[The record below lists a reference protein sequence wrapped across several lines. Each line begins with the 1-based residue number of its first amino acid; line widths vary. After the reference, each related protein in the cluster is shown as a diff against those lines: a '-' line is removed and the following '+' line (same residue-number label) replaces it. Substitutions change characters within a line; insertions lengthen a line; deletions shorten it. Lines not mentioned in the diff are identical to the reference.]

1 MPEVIYQDKLDYIR
15 QVFAP
20 ETAALREIRLQT
32 THANDQISIYP
43 EEGKLLQVLIRLG
56 KIKRI
61 VEIGCLSGYSALW
74 MAAALP
80 PDGEIITIE
89 KDAVRATRA
98 KENLTDPR
106 IKLVTGD
113 ALQVLQTLSA
123 QAPFDMVFIDAD
135 KLNYNNYLE
144 WAEKN
149 IRQGGLIVGDNSL
162 LFDAVWM
169 AETPLR
175 VRQTALTAMRE
186 FNRRLADPDKYTGIL
201 LPTAEGM
208 TIAVKNF

>member
-1 MPEVIYQDKLDYIR
+1 MAEVIYQDKLDYIR

-20 ETAALREIRLQT
+20 ETAALRDLREQAS
-32 THANDQISIYP
+32 HANDQISIYP

-56 KIKRI
+56 RIKRI

-74 MAAALP
+74 MAAALL

-89 KDAVRATRA
+89 KDTVRAARA
-98 KENLTDPR
+98 RENLTDPR
-106 IKLVTGD
+106 IKLMTGD
-113 ALQVLQTLSA
+113 ALQILQTLTA
-123 QAPFDMVFIDAD
+123 EAPFDMVFIDAD

-175 VRQTALTAMRE
+175 VRQTALAAMRE

>member
-1 MPEVIYQDKLDYIR
+1 MAEVFYQDKLDYIR

-20 ETAALREIRLQT
+20 ETEALKELRLQT
-32 THANDQISIYP
+32 THVNDQISIYP

-98 KENLTDPR
+98 KANLTDPR
-106 IKLVTGD
+106 IKLMTGD
-113 ALQVLQTLSA
+113 ALQVLQSLSA